1 MPILIATAAGAAAT
15 YGAYRGG
22 KAAVADA
29 KRKHQS
35 RVAMREQRAEQ
46 EAEHAARQQA
56 AQDVKAEAATLS
68 VKERLDRYKQNN
80 NNKPSGGGGETKK
93 KGLLGRL
100 RK

>member
-29 KRKHQS
+29 KRKRTS
-35 RVAMREQRAEQ
+35 RQAMKAHRAEQ
-46 EAEHAARQQA
+46 EAAVAARQDA
-56 AQDVKAEAATLS
+56 AQERKAQAATLS
-68 VKERLDRYKQNN
+68 VQERLDRYKQNN
-80 NNKPSGGGGETKK
+80 ETASSSAASKSNK